1 MCIIEII
8 SNENLLFIIGLLYLT
23 KTKNIKKLRI
33 K

>member
-23 KTKNIKKLRI
+23 KTKNIKNWE
-33 K
+33 